1 MTIGGKRAGGRP
13 MAGVMGL
20 ARVAVVVAMLPST
33 VAWAADEEIQV
44 YMDEMSA
51 RGAFGLDVHLNY
63 VPVGRGAD
71 VDYAGQMASQ
81 GRWRITPEF
90 AYGLTPNLELGAYLP
105 LATVD
110 RHGRVEAGG
119 VKGRIKFIAPRAADD
134 PFFWGLNFELG
145 RVRRDLDINPWN
157 AELKGIVGYRKGPWT
172 VAGNLNIDWAVSGP
186 ERGPTTYQLATK
198 ITYTL
203 REGFDVGLENYNSL
217 GDSRRLGDLG
227 QNDQEVFAVVDK
239 SFGKW
244 DLDLGVGRG
253 YGRPEDGWVVKAI
266 IGVPID

>member
-1 MTIGGKRAGGRP
+1 MTIGGKSACGRP
-13 MAGVMGL
+13 LAGRLRLAGV
-20 ARVAVVVAMLPST
+20 AAIAAMLPPAA
-33 VAWAADEEIQV
+33 AWAADEEIQV

-51 RGAFGLDVHLNY
+51 KGAFGLDVHVNY
-63 VPVGRGAD
+63 VPKGLGAD

-81 GRWRITPEF
+81 GRWRITPEW

-105 LATVD
+105 LATID
-110 RHGRVEAGG
+110 QHGDLELGG
-119 VKGRIKFIAPRAADD
+119 VKGRIKFIAPKAADD

-172 VAGNLNIDWAVSGP
+172 FAGNLNIDWAVSGP
-186 ERGPTTYQLATK
+186 EKGPTTYQIATK
-198 ITYTL
+198 LTYAI
-203 REGFDVGLENYNSL
+203 REGFEVGLENYNTL
-217 GDSRRLGDLG
+217 GSSRRLGPLG
-227 QNDQEVFAVVDK
+227 QNDQQVFAVVDK

-244 DLDLGVGRG
+244 DLDFGVGRG
-253 YGRPEDGWVVKAI
+253 YGRPEDDWVVKAI